1 MKESL
6 QEMHKLN
13 NDLKDKLMLYQ
24 QSRSSS
30 YEEPILISQLRQLEQ
45 DNEDLKTK
53 LNYLQSTDTEFLE
66 EEMLV
71 LVSSAKLKNILI
83 SIFSSRR

>member
-1 MKESL
+1 LKESL

-13 NDLKDKLMLYQ
+13 NDLKDKLMLYT

-71 LVSSAKLKNILI
+71 LVSSAKLKKILI
-83 SIFSSRR
+83 SIFSNRR